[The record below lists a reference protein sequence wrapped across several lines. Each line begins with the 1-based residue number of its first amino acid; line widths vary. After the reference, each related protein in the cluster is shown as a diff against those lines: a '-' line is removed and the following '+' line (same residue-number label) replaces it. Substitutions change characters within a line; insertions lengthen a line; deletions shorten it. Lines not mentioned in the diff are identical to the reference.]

1 MKERAKRKESQ
12 KLLLL
17 HTFTLDQGRGGSNP
31 NKQSNF
37 LAPLRKLSHVNA
49 SKLVKKTASLRPPIL
64 HWPRR
69 RQSQHIIAPSDSAL
83 ASASASTASFAIL
96 NVAKG
101 RCALTRMC
109 KLDSA
114 HCLPSHAQAT
124 ASTSTSSTSRS
135 PIHASA
141 RFNASASASA
151 ITASLAPALFPKH
164 WEKEADTTRAGHCP
178 QKFFASFQELGLK

>member
-1 MKERAKRKESQ
+1 MKKRVKKEGSK

-17 HTFTLDQGRGGSNP
+17 HTFTLDQGRGGSNA
-31 NKQSNF
+31 NRQSNF

-64 HWPRR
+64 HRPRR
-69 RQSQHIIAPSDSAL
+69 RQSQHIIARSDSAL

-114 HCLPSHAQAT
+114 HDLPPRLLCPLCQLIIAEAI
-124 ASTSTSSTSRS
+124 RS
-135 PIHASA
+135 MPDPHRGSE
-141 RFNASASASA
+141 R
-151 ITASLAPALFPKH
+151 TKLLQRGCK
-164 WEKEADTTRAGHCP
+164 
-178 QKFFASFQELGLK
+178 